1 MKRRLKQIKSA
12 ASALMTIASAIVL
25 ILAMCTVHIEKIT
38 WLPIVIYFV
47 ALAWIAYVMKKLGDK
62 GGKAYAKNR

>member
-1 MKRRLKQIKSA
+1 MKTVKKILSGA
-12 ASALMTIASAIVL
+12 MTFASAIVL

-38 WLPIVIYFV
+38 WFPIMIYFV

-62 GGKAYAKNR
+62 GGKADATDR

>member
-1 MKRRLKQIKSA
+1 MKTVKKILSGA
-12 ASALMTIASAIVL
+12 MTFASSIVL

-38 WLPIVIYFV
+38 WLPIMIYFV

-62 GGKAYAKNR
+62 GGKADVSDR